1 MKLTTLNDLVLDWAD
16 KRGILEHSST
26 TAQMV
31 KLLEEYGE
39 LASGVAKNDEAKI
52 KDSIGDCLVVAIIMR
67 GIGRRTDCVFDKLPQ
82 FESFCVDTYTAQMA
96 VVHCVE
102 YLGRVAWQLNR
113 PMDSSDNIID
123 EQLTDFVRSLRD
135 VAYHFDT
142 TLDECLALAWDEI
155 KDRRGIMSED
165 GVFIKVADLEQ
176 QLFQLDKKIAEE
188 VFYKRDVTE
197 LKSQADELQDL
208 IVKAKR

>member
-16 KRGILEHSST
+16 KRGILEHSSA

-39 LASGVAKNDEAKI
+39 LASGVAKNDKAKI
-52 KDSIGDCLVVAIIMR
+52 KDSIGDCLVVAIIIR
-67 GIGRRTDCVFDKLPQ
+67 GIGGRTDCVFDKLPQ

-113 PMDSSDNIID
+113 PLQSSDSIID

-142 TLDECLALAWDEI
+142 TLDECLQLAWDEI
-155 KDRRGIMSED
+155 KDRKGLMRE
-165 GVFIKVADLEQ
+165 GVFIKLSDLEQ
-176 QLFQLDKKIAEE
+176 QLLELDKEIAEE

-197 LKSQADELQDL
+197 LKRQADELQDL

>member
-16 KRGILEHSST
+16 KRGILEHSSA

-39 LASGVAKNDEAKI
+39 LASGVAKNDKAKI
-52 KDSIGDCLVVAIIMR
+52 KDSIGDCLVVAIIIR
-67 GIGRRTDCVFDKLPQ
+67 GIGGRTDCVFDKLPQ

-113 PMDSSDNIID
+113 PLQSSDSIID

-142 TLDECLALAWDEI
+142 TLDECLQLAWDEI
-155 KDRRGIMSED
+155 KDRKCLMRE
-165 GVFIKVADLEQ
+165 GVFIKLSDLEQ
-176 QLFQLDKKIAEE
+176 QLLELDKEIAEE

-197 LKSQADELQDL
+197 LKRQADELQDL